1 MYSRI
6 TLFILFVFSVN
17 AFSQGELNNEARV
30 VSGNE
35 KSYAVLIN
43 SNGFGFNYRYGK
55 RITGF
60 KKRLF
65 NIDFSYVKHQK
76 EIRIQNP
83 YYENQ
88 KRFVFGKLN
97 TLFTVKASIGKQKE
111 IYSKFDKGGIAI
123 KYFYEG
129 GLSLAI
135 LKPIYYEVIDRS
147 NPNPNPNTPNIID
160 KLFDYNIHSP
170 EDIYG
175 RSSFFKGINQTKFK
189 PGIFVKAGLSFV
201 YSNQYESI
209 NALETGLIFD
219 IYSSK
224 LPIMA
229 TTNSNAYL
237 ISVFVSY
244 RFGKVGI
251 KNKNEFTPDN

>member
-1 MYSRI
+1 MYNRI
-6 TLFILFVFSVN
+6 TLLILLAFSVN

-30 VSGNE
+30 ISGNE

-43 SNGFGFNYRYGK
+43 SNGWGFNYRYGK
-55 RITGF
+55 RITGY

-65 NIDFSYVKHQK
+65 DIDFSYVKHPK
-76 EIRIQNP
+76 EIRVQNP

-97 TLFTVKASIGKQKE
+97 ALFTLKASIGKQKE

-129 GLSLAI
+129 GFSLAI
-135 LKPIYYEVIDRS
+135 LKPIYYEVVDS
-147 NPNPNPNTPNIID
+147 LGANPNNPFVSD
-160 KLFDYNIHSP
+160 RLFDYTIHSP
-170 EDIYG
+170 SDIYG
-175 RSSFFKGINQTKFK
+175 RSNFFKGIGQTKFK
-189 PGIFVKAGLSFV
+189 PGLFVKAGLSFV

-219 IYSSK
+219 IYSSE

-229 TTNSNAYL
+229 TTKNDNYL
-237 ISVFVSY
+237 ISIFISY
-244 RFGKVGI
+244 RFGKIGI
-251 KNKNEFTPDN
+251 KNKTNFVPDN